1 LAAERSRTHTKAD
14 GLHVSVCFFIA
25 YGAGDGNRTHATSL
39 EGWGSTIE
47 LHPHG
52 MCWCRG
58 PDLNR
63 YGRNSRQILS
73 LLRLPIPPPRRC
85 FGPPRKTSAYSL
97 GASVPFLKNMVGK
110 TGFEPA
116 TPWSQAKYSTKLSYF
131 PLDAEMREGGGET
144 KRRGRFASP
153 SNPFT
158 SERWRALRD
167 SNSRPFDS

>member
-14 GLHVSVCFFIA
+14 GHVQSVCFFIA

-97 GASVPFLKNMVGK
+97 GASVPFLKKHGREDRIRTCDPLVPSQVLYQAELLPVGCGDAGGWRRDK
-110 TGFEPA
+110 TARPVR
-116 TPWSQAKYSTKLSYF
+116 F
-131 PLDAEMREGGGET
+131 PQQPLH
-144 KRRGRFASP
+144 
-153 SNPFT
+153 
-158 SERWRALRD
+158 L
-167 SNSRPFDS
+167 

>member
-1 LAAERSRTHTKAD
+1 LVPRT
-14 GLHVSVCFFIA
+14 GLEPVREKLPTDFKSVA
-25 YGAGDGNRTHATSL
+25 
-39 EGWGSTIE
+39 
-47 LHPHG
+47 
-52 MCWCRG
+52 
-58 PDLNR
+58 
-63 YGRNSRQILS
+63 
-73 LLRLPIPPPRRC
+73 
-85 FGPPRKTSAYSL
+85 SAYSATPALFWASPKNVRILL
-97 GASVPFLKNMVGK
+97 GSIRPFFGKNMVGK